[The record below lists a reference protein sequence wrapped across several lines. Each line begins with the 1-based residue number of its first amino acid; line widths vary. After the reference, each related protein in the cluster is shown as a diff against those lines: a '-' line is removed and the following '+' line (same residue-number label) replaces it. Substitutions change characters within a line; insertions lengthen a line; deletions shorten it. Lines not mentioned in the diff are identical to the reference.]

1 MAAPLIKR
9 LAEQRR
15 ALFLIP
21 ATAIL
26 LSAQEPFWKTKPAAQ
41 WSEQDAKQ
49 LLTASPWV
57 KVVTAGVA
65 RPRSEDELRAGG
77 EMGEHHGVGYDGVE
91 GNKPGSVKLPSVSD
105 VLFTGKNTPASR
117 FHASET
123 TVRVRWE
130 TALPVRLAE
139 LKGHEIEPP
148 TLDGEGYQIAV
159 YDVPGAYF
167 KDDPKK
173 LGDPLRNESF
183 LKREGK
189 KDVKP
194 TSVEVFQRGTTLV
207 VTFLFPLSAEISKRD
222 GFVEFVA
229 HIGRVTVDYHF
240 DLSQMEFQG
249 KLEL

>member
-1 MAAPLIKR
+1 MTFRKR
-9 LAEQRR
+9 AGL
-15 ALFLIP
+15 LIP

-26 LSAQEPFWKTKPAAQ
+26 LTAAEPFWSTKPTAQ
-41 WSEQDAKQ
+41 WSPEDAKQ
-49 LLTASPWV
+49 LLTQSPWA

-65 RPRSEDELRAGG
+65 RPLSEDELRAGG

-91 GNKPGSVKLPSVSD
+91 GNKPTNAKLPSATD
-105 VLFTGKNTPASR
+105 MLFTGKNMPASR
-117 FHASET
+117 FHASTT

-130 TALPVRLAE
+130 SALPIRIAE
-139 LKGHEIEPP
+139 LKGGEVEPP
-148 TLDGEGYQIAV
+148 TLEGDGYQIAV

-173 LGDPLRNESF
+173 LGDPLKNESF
-183 LKREGK
+183 LRREGK

-207 VTFLFPLSAEISKRD
+207 VTYLFPLSAEISPKD

-229 HIGRVTVDYHF
+229 HLGRVTVDYHF
-240 DLSQMEFQG
+240 DLTQMQFQG